1 MKKALFVVATV
12 SAAPALTFDRP
23 ASTKVNVELG
33 TRTGPE
39 SCRIRTE
46 EGWFGAGFSEYTHF
60 FRKMLHLC
68 HFNKQIDQ
76 TEKISSRITLLKM
89 ETPNIMLNS
98 TTTLVRCIKMTYR
111 VIIKIFSK
119 RGFSRPVFEF
129 FKRKVMRTTWTYNWQ
144 KNIFLSIFYI
154 QFQKFLE

>member
-23 ASTKVNVELG
+23 ASTKVNYGRIWDSNLG
-33 TRTGPE
+33 LGQVWE
-39 SCRIRTE
+39 SV
-46 EGWFGAGFSEYTHF
+46 WFGFQWVNLF

-68 HFNKQIDQ
+68 HFNKNWTDQ

-98 TTTLVRCIKMTYR
+98 TTTLVNILICHVLWYDIH
-111 VIIKIFSK
+111 VESK
-119 RGFSRPVFEF
+119 
-129 FKRKVMRTTWTYNWQ
+129 
-144 KNIFLSIFYI
+144 FYI
-154 QFQKFLE
+154 ICHVVAIFALESPKLQKLCTKVAGWRFYFLNYMIVW